1 MKKFTV
7 VTSAL
12 VLLTATLS
20 AHAAEPWT
28 FKEQAVLLENVE
40 APFDMICT
48 LEEVAPPVL
57 RCTAYDIEETILFN
71 GHEDG
76 TLTIKGSEL

>member
-12 VLLTATLS
+12 VLLTATLA

-28 FKEQAVLLENVE
+28 FKEYAVLLENVE

-48 LEEVAPPVL
+48 LEEEAPPVL
-57 RCTAYDIEETILFN
+57 RCSAYDIDETILFD

-76 TLTIKGSEL
+76 TLTIKSTAL